1 MNSRGFLGSTTSKV
15 GWGLDLSRDE
25 KVCRRFHLIQACWV
39 DMREGHQSVEPT
51 DPESTLKGQHG
62 PCWLEVETSDLCPAQ
77 FPLWFSPSWLSCH
90 ELS

>member
-51 DPESTLKGQHG
+51 DPESSLVLVGSG
-62 PCWLEVETSDLCPAQ
+62 N
-77 FPLWFSPSWLSCH
+77 
-90 ELS
+90 